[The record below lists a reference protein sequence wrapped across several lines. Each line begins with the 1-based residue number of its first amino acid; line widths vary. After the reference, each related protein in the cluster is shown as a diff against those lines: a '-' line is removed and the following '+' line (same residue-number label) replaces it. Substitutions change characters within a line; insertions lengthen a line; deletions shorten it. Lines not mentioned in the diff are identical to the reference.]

1 MTTMDSPTTE
11 PLLMQPVG
19 AFDFSSDIIIG
30 LAEDGTIRAWN
41 AAAAD
46 SLGYSPEDIIGQPVT
61 EVLPELDAASLRA
74 CLERGIAN
82 GTGGCDMVAHHCNG
96 VPTSLTLSISPASTQ
111 GDGSDGFWIVA
122 KDMSRKLRMR
132 NIQQPLIDC
141 ARLVGE
147 PFLEKAVEVLA
158 GALRVRWVTIAEI
171 DPDNPVTARTVR
183 FWADGSLQPSTDYAL
198 RGTPCEDVAQNRI
211 CFVRSD
217 AIAQYP
223 DDHMLVEMGVES
235 YLGVPLHSSTGKLIG
250 LLSVMHDAPIDE
262 HIQPALIL
270 ELFAGRSA
278 AELERLKSSSS
289 VERLGRIVEDA
300 VSEAFL
306 FDADTLNFILVNR
319 GARDNLGYS
328 MEELRSL
335 TPIDIKPM
343 IDADTFRALIAP
355 LLAGEQQMLTFET
368 VHRRKDGTD
377 YNVAVR
383 LQLLVDQQQRLFYAA
398 IEDITERD
406 RTMREL
412 QSVTNRLNTVL
423 GNTSMAVFLMDDQ
436 QQCVYLNDAA
446 ERLTGYR
453 FAEIEGRIL
462 HDVIHHTR
470 PSGQPFPLAEC
481 AIDRALPEVNQVQG
495 EEVFVHKDGS
505 FYPVSYSASPIQD
518 GSGIAIG
525 TVLEVKNI
533 TAELE
538 ARMARENFNAELKAQ
553 VEKALA
559 ERDAA
564 EAQLRHAQKM
574 EAVGKLTGGVA
585 HDFNNLLQII
595 GGSLELLGRDVA
607 GNERARQRL
616 DLALSGVARGTR
628 LAQQLLAFSRKQ
640 PLAPKPVNLPRL
652 VGNLEDM
659 LRRALGEHISLKTT
673 AETGLWD
680 CFVDDGQLENAILN
694 LAINARDAMPGGG
707 LFTIE
712 MANAAVDNLFACKYP
727 DMQAGDYVMVSVT
740 DTGSGM
746 PPDVRDRIF
755 EPFFTTKEVG
765 KGTGLGLSMVY
776 GLIKQSGGHVT
787 VYSEP
792 GIGTTFRI
800 YLPRSTTPDTA
811 ALERRSD
818 TISGGSETILVVEDD
833 DDVRTTVTALLGELG
848 YTTLTARDAAAGLAI
863 VESGT
868 ALDMLFS
875 DVVMPGPVQS
885 HELAKRAVQ
894 LIPQLAVLFTSGYAE
909 KGIVHGGTLEA
920 GVRLLSKPYTREML
934 ARKVREALDARATA

>member
-1 MTTMDSPTTE
+1 MASALGDME
-11 PLLMQPVG
+11 LQQRLA
-19 AFDFSSDIIIG
+19 AFDLCSDIVIG
-30 LAEDGTIRAWN
+30 LSPEGAIASLNAAGTKALGYSADEIAGRPIDSIIPGVSLEASPDPE
-41 AAAAD
+41 AAAD
-46 SLGYSPEDIIGQPVT
+46 RL
-61 EVLPELDAASLRA
+61 
-74 CLERGIAN
+74 
-82 GTGGCDMVAHHCNG
+82 AHHASG
-96 VPTSLTLSISPASTQ
+96 SVISLHLRVSPIFG
-111 GDGSDGFWIVA
+111 GDGRTSGYWLVA
-122 KDMSRKLRMR
+122 RDVSRRLRMR
-132 NIQQPLIDC
+132 NVQQPLIDC

-147 PFLEKAVEVLA
+147 PFLERTVEVLA
-158 GALRVRWVTIAEI
+158 DALKVRWVLIGEI
-171 DPDNPVTARTVR
+171 HPDRPDTVRTVR
-183 FWADGSLQPSTDYAL
+183 FWSDGALQPNIDYL
-198 RGTPCEDVAQNRI
+198 LQGTPCAEVAQNHI
-211 CFVRSD
+211 CYFRSGVCD
-217 AIAQYP
+217 LFP
-223 DDHMLVEMGVES
+223 DDQMLVDLGVES
-235 YLGVPLHSSTGKLIG
+235 YLGVPLHSSNGQLIG
-250 LLSVMHDAPIDE
+250 LLAVLHDSVMDE
-262 HIQPALIL
+262 QLQPALTL
-270 ELFAGRSA
+270 ELFAGRAA
-278 AELERLKSSSS
+278 AEMERLNSSSNA
-289 VERLGRIVEDA
+289 ERLGRIIEDA
-300 VSEAFL
+300 ASEAFL

-335 TPIDIKPM
+335 TPFDIKPL
-343 IDADTFRALIAP
+343 IGEAEFRALIAP
-355 LLAGEQQMLTFET
+355 LLASEQQVLAFET
-368 VHRRKDGTD
+368 VHRRKDGSD

-383 LQLLVDQQQRLFYAA
+383 LQLLVDQQQRVFYAA
-398 IEDITERD
+398 IEDVTERN
-406 RTMREL
+406 RTLREL

-423 GNTSMAVFLMDDQ
+423 GNTSMAVFLMDAAQ
-436 QQCVYLNDAA
+436 RCIYMNDAA
-446 ERLTGYR
+446 EHLTGFS
-453 FAEIEGRIL
+453 FAEMDGRIL
-462 HDVIHHTR
+462 HDMIHHSR
-470 PSGQPFPLAEC
+470 PSGQPYPNHDC
-481 AIDRALPEVNQVQG
+481 AIDRALREDNELQG

-505 FYPVSYSASPIQD
+505 FYPVFYSASPIRD
-518 GSGIAIG
+518 HSGVAIG
-525 TVLEVKNI
+525 TVIEARNI
-533 TAELE
+533 ADELE

-553 VEKALA
+553 VDKALA

-607 GNERARQRL
+607 GNERARQRV
-616 DLALSGVARGTR
+616 DLALSGVARGTK

-652 VGNLEDM
+652 LANLGDM
-659 LRRALGEHISLKTT
+659 LHRALGEQIALKTV
-673 AETGLWD
+673 AEAGLWD
-680 CFVDDGQLENAILN
+680 CFVDEGQLENAILN
-694 LAINARDAMPGGG
+694 LAINARDAMPEGG

-712 MANAAVDNLFACKYP
+712 LANVAVDDLFAGTYP
-727 DMQAGDYVMVSVT
+727 DMAAGDYVTISIT

-746 PPDVRDRIF
+746 PPEVRERIF

-787 VYSEP
+787 VYSEA

-800 YLPRSTTPDTA
+800 YLPRSSTPDTDNE
-811 ALERRSD
+811 ERRSD

-833 DDVRTTVTALLGELG
+833 DDVRTTVTSLLNELG

-868 ALDMLFS
+868 EIDMLFS

-909 KGIVHGGTLEA
+909 KGIVRGGTLEA

-934 ARKVREALDARATA
+934 ARKVREALDARSSA